1 MRRTLSLLAIFA
13 AIAVSTQGCAAVVAG
28 YLIGDGIA
36 KSEKAK
42 ACRQNLQ
49 TVNADRLA
57 HGKDAFPDQ
66 CGN

>member
-1 MRRTLSLLAIFA
+1 MARTVSAFLIFA

-36 KSEKAK
+36 KSERVK

-57 HGKDAFPDQ
+57 KGKDAYPDQ